1 LCLGIWILEEKLRKN
16 LTIFPLNLW
25 LLELLH
31 GITWILVTWTTSL
44 VLKQLP
50 KAWLWLCS
58 FLIFFVSGIFCAFS
72 LTYAFID
79 REFCIKVVLDVLSF
93 FGAFLLIFCTFKARK
108 YEETYMESNESLV
121 TPLNYEL
128 NEVDHVNHVTPFA
141 KAGCFSLMSFWWLN
155 PLMKTGQEK
164 TLQDEDMPKLR
175 ESDRAEKCYA
185 LFIDQLNRQKQQDKS
200 SRSLVLWTI
209 ILCHRREILISGFYA
224 LLKVLAVSFCPVI
237 LNAFI
242 LVAEGNKSSKYE
254 SYVLAV
260 SLLFTKIL
268 ESLSQRQW
276 YFRSRLIGM
285 KIKSLLIAAVYKKQM
300 RLSNAAR
307 SVHSGGEIMN
317 YVNVD
322 AYRVGEFPFWFH
334 HTWTTALQLCIALV
348 IIFRAVGLAT
358 IASFVVIILTVILN
372 TPLAKLQHKFLSKLL
387 VAQDERLKASSEAL
401 VNVKVLKLYSWEI
414 HFKNAI
420 ERLRYVELKWLS
432 SVLLQKAYNVI
443 LFWFSPFF
451 ISAAT
456 FGACYFFKVPLHANN
471 LFTFVATIRLLQDPI
486 STIPDVIGVIIQ
498 ANIAFARIVRFLDAP
513 ELQNANF
520 SKSCFDEKLNG
531 SILIESAEFSWEY
544 NISKPTIRNIDLKVS
559 AGQKIAI
566 CGEVGSGKSTLL
578 AAILGEIPNTKGNV
592 SFFYLFYKY
601 LLV

>member
-1 LCLGIWILEEKLRKN
+1 
-16 LTIFPLNLW
+16 
-25 LLELLH
+25 
-31 GITWILVTWTTSL
+31 
-44 VLKQLP
+44 
-50 KAWLWLCS
+50 
-58 FLIFFVSGIFCAFS
+58 
-72 LTYAFID
+72 
-79 REFCIKVVLDVLSF
+79 
-93 FGAFLLIFCTFKARK
+93 
-108 YEETYMESNESLV
+108 
-121 TPLNYEL
+121 
-128 NEVDHVNHVTPFA
+128 
-141 KAGCFSLMSFWWLN
+141 
-155 PLMKTGQEK
+155 
-164 TLQDEDMPKLR
+164 
-175 ESDRAEKCYA
+175 
-185 LFIDQLNRQKQQDKS
+185 
-200 SRSLVLWTI
+200 
-209 ILCHRREILISGFYA
+209 
-224 LLKVLAVSFCPVI
+224 
-237 LNAFI
+237 
-242 LVAEGNKSSKYE
+242 
-254 SYVLAV
+254 
-260 SLLFTKIL
+260 
-268 ESLSQRQW
+268 
-276 YFRSRLIGM
+276 M

-322 AYRVGEFPFWFH
+322 AYRIGEFPFWFH

-420 ERLRYVELKWLS
+420 EGLRYVELKWLS

-520 SKSCFDEKLNG
+520 SKSCFDEKLKG
-531 SILIESAEFSWEY
+531 SILIKSAEFSWEY

-601 LLV
+601 LLSY

>member
-1 LCLGIWILEEKLRKN
+1 
-16 LTIFPLNLW
+16 
-25 LLELLH
+25 
-31 GITWILVTWTTSL
+31 
-44 VLKQLP
+44 
-50 KAWLWLCS
+50 
-58 FLIFFVSGIFCAFS
+58 
-72 LTYAFID
+72 
-79 REFCIKVVLDVLSF
+79 
-93 FGAFLLIFCTFKARK
+93 
-108 YEETYMESNESLV
+108 
-121 TPLNYEL
+121 
-128 NEVDHVNHVTPFA
+128 
-141 KAGCFSLMSFWWLN
+141 
-155 PLMKTGQEK
+155 
-164 TLQDEDMPKLR
+164 
-175 ESDRAEKCYA
+175 
-185 LFIDQLNRQKQQDKS
+185 
-200 SRSLVLWTI
+200 
-209 ILCHRREILISGFYA
+209 
-224 LLKVLAVSFCPVI
+224 
-237 LNAFI
+237 
-242 LVAEGNKSSKYE
+242 
-254 SYVLAV
+254 
-260 SLLFTKIL
+260 
-268 ESLSQRQW
+268 
-276 YFRSRLIGM
+276 
-285 KIKSLLIAAVYKKQM
+285 
-300 RLSNAAR
+300 
-307 SVHSGGEIMN
+307 
-317 YVNVD
+317 
-322 AYRVGEFPFWFH
+322 
-334 HTWTTALQLCIALV
+334 
-348 IIFRAVGLAT
+348 
-358 IASFVVIILTVILN
+358 VVIVLTVILN

-420 ERLRYVELKWLS
+420 EGLRYVELKWLS

-520 SKSCFDEKLNG
+520 SKSCFDEKLKG
-531 SILIESAEFSWEY
+531 SILIKSAEFSWEY